1 MGGKPT
7 IFGNTLLVPERSIFL
22 PVFCWVACLDWFP
35 VVEVG
40 CLDDFKVIDAPW
52 WNVGEVWGV
61 MWNPR
66 RCEVSVK
73 PWGWDVVKRL
83 GFLYV
88 GSFLSE
94 SDSNVVVVVKG
105 WFWKDIPC
113 METFSNFEVNRSGA
127 KLSSW
132 IQSLGVMNDW
142 MTERVAKIRVKEEE
156 VLVSFCRSPEM
167 SQHLAV
173 LLVSVLKVGW
183 SFWTT
188 YNASKQI
195 YRKLSTRRRWRK
207 RSLRPWNCLLDGDL
221 HQHDTG
227 LRGLHLLLGVMK
239 HEEYLTKVPTLQDA
253 AENFSPFCFQEE
265 TCTCC

>member
-1 MGGKPT
+1 MTSRSLMSLGFVGG
-7 IFGNTLLVPERSIFL
+7 F
-22 PVFCWVACLDWFP
+22 
-35 VVEVG
+35 
-40 CLDDFKVIDAPW
+40 
-52 WNVGEVWGV
+52 GV
-61 MWNPR
+61 MPPR
-66 RCEVSVK
+66 RCETVK
-73 PWGWDVVKRL
+73 PWMRCETL
-83 GFLYV
+83 GFYV
-88 GSFLSE
+88 GSL
-94 SDSNVVVVVKG
+94 NRRVILVLVVSRLVLKIHPWYG
-105 WFWKDIPC
+105 N
-113 METFSNFEVNRSGA
+113 FSNFEVNRSGA

-142 MTERVAKIRVKEEE
+142 MTERVAKTRVKEEEE

-173 LLVSVLKVGW
+173 LLVSFLKVGW

-221 HQHDTG
+221 HLEFFRTSTWHWPSRPSRLAG
-227 LRGLHLLLGVMK
+227 G
-239 HEEYLTKVPTLQDA
+239 HETWRISNEGPYNDA